1 MTIKPVV
8 PHFEVETEEAKWWH
22 EHREE
27 HDAILVDAVENGTAP
42 QLRDVLWEQGLVLEG
57 LKEVAI
63 PLEED
68 DVERARQQAAG
79 KGVDYHLYLSKLLHE
94 ALSNRD
100 AA

>member
-8 PHFEVETEEAKWWH
+8 PHFDTETEEAEWWC

-27 HDAILVDAVENGTAP
+27 HDERLADAVENGTTLK
-42 QLRDVLWEQGLVLEG
+42 LRDALWEQGLVLQG

-68 DVERARQQAAG
+68 DLERARQQAAG
-79 KGVDYHLYLSKLLHE
+79 RGLDYHQYLSKLLHE
-94 ALSNRD
+94 ALSSRD